1 MLMIMLLMTKKME
14 KHKIHKHKEKE
25 LSKLINILSKM
36 NLTSKMN

>member
-14 KHKIHKHKEKE
+14 KHKILKHKEKE